1 MKINWKK
8 LLLCLALPLAVGGLA
23 SLLSGGMDLYKEL
36 DRPPLSPPGWVF
48 PVVWSLLYLLMG
60 YASYRVLTSEKEM
73 AQIRGAL
80 RLYGIQ
86 LLVNFLWP
94 LVFFG
99 LQWRLAALFV
109 LLALWVLIFLTMR
122 KFSKIDEVAGD
133 LLLPYLVWVSFA
145 GYLNFG
151 TYLLNKSS

>member
-60 YASYRVLTSEKEM
+60 YASYRVLESGAEPAK
-73 AQIRGAL
+73 IRKAWIF
-80 RLYGIQ
+80 YGLQ
-86 LLVNFLWP
+86 LAANFLWP
-94 LVFFG
+94 LLFFG
-99 LQWRLAALFV
+99 GQMYLAALI
-109 LLALWVLIFLTMR
+109 LLTLLWVLIFLTIR
-122 KFSKIDEVAGD
+122 VFSETDEPAGD
-133 LLLPYLVWVSFA
+133 LLIPYILWVTFA
-145 GYLNFG
+145 WYLNLGIF
-151 TYLLNKSS
+151 LLN